1 MIRAFVFDLGNVL
14 IRILPERIF
23 QSWGEQSGLDWR
35 QIQARVRFDEVHD
48 AFERGEVTPAQ
59 FWAHIRQTYDLPL
72 SDAQLERGWNAIF
85 VEEVPGITGLI
96 RALKSHYRVVVLS
109 NTNAIHVSFFKAAYP
124 ETLRD
129 LEYIFASNEI
139 GACKPEVK
147 AYQTVMEYLQ
157 MRPEELVFLDDK
169 AANVQAA
176 RAIGMQ
182 AIEFTAIEAAL
193 AELRKIGIDQTQAS

>member
-35 QIQARVRFDEVHD
+35 EIHARFRFDEVHD
-48 AFERGEVTPAQ
+48 AFERGEVAPAQ
-59 FWAHIRQTYDLPL
+59 FLAHIRQTYDLPL
-72 SDAQLERGWNAIF
+72 TDAQLEQGWNAIF
-85 VEEVPGITGLI
+85 VGEVPGVTGLI
-96 RALKSHYRVVVLS
+96 RALKSHYRVVALS
-109 NTNAIHVSFFKAAYP
+109 NTNAIHVPFFKAAYE

-129 LEYIFASNEI
+129 LEYVFASNEI
-139 GACKPEVK
+139 GTRKPEAQ
-147 AYQTVMEYLQ
+147 AYQTVMDYLQ
-157 MRPEELVFLDDK
+157 MRPEELVFLDDN
-169 AANVQAA
+169 AANVRAA

-182 AIEFTAIEAAL
+182 AIEFTAVDEAL